1 MNLDPEE
8 VKNIIKNDEILN
20 KLDENSINEFIK
32 SMEELSPE
40 DIKNYIQYQ
49 KTLLSMGFPSCRIM
63 MGALL
68 KHAPSDHLETREHFL
83 EIIDKTTSVEK
94 VGGMNIEYTDI
105 ESGQKTYC
113 YILMNKCN
121 KDHDLV
127 RQLDKIQNYFDEEK
141 WKEILK
147 NISMLLYLCK
157 NMYKLTLKTCNDSI
171 FQLGLDINEVDE
183 LKIDESN
190 MTLFIDE
197 DWDERVGIYIMRECE
212 LVVGESATT
221 PMEAEAPT
229 PTPIA
234 ENEGADVIGEDA
246 EAPTPTPMEAEA
258 PTPTSMEAEAP
269 TPTSMVMTPTPM
281 TAADAN

>member
-40 DIKNYIQYQ
+40 DIQNYIQYQ

-127 RQLDKIQNYFDEEK
+127 RQLDKIQNHFDEEK

-212 LVVGESATT
+212 LVVDENAMPPTPMPMVMATT
-221 PMEAEAPT
+221 PMAEAET
-229 PTPIA
+229 PTP
-234 ENEGADVIGEDA
+234 
-246 EAPTPTPMEAEA
+246 
-258 PTPTSMEAEAP
+258 
-269 TPTSMVMTPTPM
+269 MVMTPTPM
-281 TAADAN
+281 VMTPTPMVMTPTPMAATDAN

>member
-20 KLDENSINEFIK
+20 KLDENSINAFIK

-40 DIKNYIQYQ
+40 DIQNYIQYQ

-68 KHAPSDHLETREHFL
+68 KHAPSNHIETREHFL
-83 EIIDKTTSVEK
+83 EIIDKTTLVEK
-94 VGGMNIEYTDI
+94 AGGMNIEYTDI

-127 RQLDKIQNYFDEEK
+127 RQLDKIQNHFDEEK

-212 LVVGESATT
+212 LVIDESEAAATPEDIGES
-221 PMEAEAPT
+221 EAE
-229 PTPIA
+229 
-234 ENEGADVIGEDA
+234 
-246 EAPTPTPMEAEA
+246 TPTPM
-258 PTPTSMEAEAP
+258 
-269 TPTSMVMTPTPM
+269 VMAATPTPM
-281 TAADAN
+281 VMAATPTPMVMAADAN

>member
-32 SMEELSPE
+32 SMGELSPE
-40 DIKNYIQYQ
+40 DIQNYIQYQ

-94 VGGMNIEYTDI
+94 VGGMNIEYIDI

-127 RQLDKIQNYFDEEK
+127 RQLDKIQNHFDEEK

-197 DWDERVGIYIMRECE
+197 EWDERVGIYIMRECE
-212 LVVGESATT
+212 LVVDESA
-221 PMEAEAPT
+221 EAAT
-229 PTPIA
+229 PTPVAA
-234 ENEGADVIGEDA
+234 EESA
-246 EAPTPTPMEAEA
+246 EAATPTPVAAEDESAEAATPTPMAAE
-258 PTPTSMEAEAP
+258 
-269 TPTSMVMTPTPM
+269 
-281 TAADAN
+281 DAN